1 MKTISDDLKE
11 RCRDLNCILLEQLK
25 EPGATFISLDSYKNL
40 VNEWNLL
47 LKTIDNFLS
56 DKNNSIDEKVR
67 ELIQESFMM
76 FLYTHNQLNHE
87 IPEGIDEAV
96 GKNTSNCLI
105 ETVNLFNNNFIAN

>member
-11 RCRDLNCILLEQLK
+11 KCRELNCILLGQIK

-47 LKTIDNFLS
+47 LKTIDDFLS
-56 DKNNSIDEKVR
+56 DKNNSIDGKVC
-67 ELIQESFMM
+67 ELIQKSFMM
-76 FLYTHNQLNHE
+76 FLCTHNQLNHE
-87 IPEGIDEAV
+87 ISEGIEKAV
-96 GKNTSNCLI
+96 GENTSNCLE

>member
-11 RCRDLNCILLEQLK
+11 RCKDLNGILLEEIK
-25 EPGATFISLDSYKNL
+25 EPGDTIISLDSYKNL

-47 LKTIDNFLS
+47 LKNIDNFLS
-56 DKNNSIDEKVR
+56 DKNNFIDEEVC
-67 ELIQESFMM
+67 ELIQKSFTI

-87 IPEGIDEAV
+87 LPEGIDEAV
-96 GKNTSNCLI
+96 GENICNCLI